1 MSGDPGTGRATGT
14 EKRSTMPPV
23 YPLNQQ
29 STQMAQPEYVYAV
42 TNKAMPGLVKIGMT
56 SQDPEIRIAQLFTT
70 AVPFPFDPVAV
81 VRVMDGRTVE
91 RLLARVFGPA
101 RVNSQREF
109 FKIDVDQVEAA
120 MGLLGEEA
128 DVMGDFAS
136 DTEEESHDV
145 DGVLRRAKKRPN
157 LDFHKMGIAN
167 GSELVFAF
175 PNEGEHITAT
185 VVSYR
190 KVLYA
195 GEEMYLTPATQRAM
209 GHDKPIPPTGYWEYE
224 GRLLKEIYDKTF
236 PQDSKS

>member
-1 MSGDPGTGRATGT
+1 MT
-14 EKRSTMPPV
+14 
-23 YPLNQQ
+23 
-29 STQMAQPEYVYAV
+29 QPEYVYAV

-109 FKIDVDQVEAA
+109 FEIEVDQVEAA
-120 MGLLGEEA
+120 MSLLGEEA

-136 DTEEESHDV
+136 DTDEESQDLDSV
-145 DGVLRRAKKRPN
+145 QQRPKKRPN
-157 LDFHKMGIAN
+157 LDFHKMGIEN

-175 PNEGEHITAT
+175 PNDGEHITAT
-185 VVSYR
+185 VVSSR
-190 KVLYA
+190 KVLYQE
-195 GEEMYLTPATQRAM
+195 EEMYLTPATQRAL
-209 GHDKPIPPTGYWEYE
+209 GHDKPIPPTGYWKFE
-224 GRLLKEIYDKTF
+224 GRLLKEIYDATF
-236 PQDSKS
+236 PLKS